1 MITKEEDC
9 WKVYL
14 IKCAD
19 NSLYCGIAKD
29 VTGRIEKHN
38 AGKGAKYTRYR
49 GPVEWVAE
57 SSEMSK
63 GDALKLEY
71 YIKKL
76 SKEDKV
82 RALRER
88 A

>member
-1 MITKEEDC
+1 MTKADEC

-14 IKCAD
+14 ITCAD

-29 VTGRIEKHN
+29 VAARIEKHN
-38 AGKGAKYTRYR
+38 SGKGAKYTRCR
-49 GPVEWVAE
+49 GPVELVMKSRA
-57 SSEMSK
+57 MSK

-71 YIKKL
+71 YIKKQ
-76 SKEDKV
+76 SKEDKI
-82 RALRER
+82 RALKER